1 MTRATRMS
9 RISQAVAMAAFA
21 VLALGACGDKP
32 QELTSAKKPSEPA
45 WQGTNNGYAAPG
57 WKAGDEK
64 SWESQMKNRAQ
75 SGQNE
80 YQRTTAGAS

>member
-1 MTRATRMS
+1 MTRSTMS
-9 RISQAVAMAAFA
+9 SRRLPVLAAAVVAAVA
-21 VLALGACGDKP
+21 LSACGDKP
-32 QELTSAKKPSEPA
+32 QELTSAKKPSEPS

-64 SWESQMKNRAQ
+64 SWETQMKNRAQ